1 MSAPPPTPPPDPAV
15 DRAFAELL
23 RAGDIQRALPP
34 ALIDKPKSPTWLDR
48 LIEWL
53 GHKPMA
59 VQLLFW
65 AGVAV
70 LVAVILT
77 AAYRYVSARRL
88 SFGVAARG
96 RPTADWWRPEGR
108 AAAVALADAD
118 RLAAEGRY
126 GEAAH
131 LLLLKSVAD
140 IDRGRP
146 GEVRRSLTAR
156 EIARLPVLP
165 PDVAG
170 AFGQIATV
178 AEAGLFAGLEVA
190 RDGWERARAAYAGV
204 AGLKAA

>member
-1 MSAPPPTPPPDPAV
+1 MPQPPPPPPDPAV
-15 DRAFAELL
+15 DRAFAELV

-34 ALIDKPKSPTWLDR
+34 AVIERPKAPTWLDR

-59 VQLLFW
+59 IKLLFW

-77 AAYRYVSARRL
+77 AAYRYFAARRL
-88 SFGVAARG
+88 SFGVGARDRPAAG
-96 RPTADWWRPEGR
+96 WWRPEAR
-108 AAAVALADAD
+108 VAAIALADAD
-118 RLAAEGRY
+118 RLAAEGRF

-156 EIARLPVLP
+156 EISRLPVLP
-165 PDVAG
+165 PDVAS

-178 AEAGLFAGLEVA
+178 AEAGLFAGQDIA
-190 RDGWERARAAYAGV
+190 REAWERARTAYAGV